1 MENIFR
7 HYFLL
12 NEIPVYL
19 VNSNLKKE
27 QLTILSSYKFNA
39 FEFCCGNS
47 QISSNYFDVTNEETK
62 EIIIIMKQGKEIQT
76 SRVYKCKYI
85 YKQTNTYIYDL
96 KSCVMKM
103 RCNIMFYSY

>member
-1 MENIFR
+1 M
-7 HYFLL
+7 
-12 NEIPVYL
+12 
-19 VNSNLKKE
+19 
-27 QLTILSSYKFNA
+27 ILSSNKFNA

-62 EIIIIMKQGKEIQT
+62 QIIIIMKQGKEIQT
-76 SRVYKCKYI
+76 SRVYKYKCKYI

-103 RCNIMFYSY
+103 RCNIMFYSYERF

>member
-27 QLTILSSYKFNA
+27 QLTIILSSNKFNA

-47 QISSNYFDVTNEETK
+47 QISSNYFDVTNEETNYHNYETRK
-62 EIIIIMKQGKEIQT
+62 
-76 SRVYKCKYI
+76 R
-85 YKQTNTYIYDL
+85 
-96 KSCVMKM
+96 
-103 RCNIMFYSY
+103 NIDESSV